1 LSKPLKNS
9 VLTITNDKDSTKI
22 VVKTDDK
29 GYYGKIRLK
38 EKTNYEISCENREL
52 YYFDATPVQRT
63 TKGIKNSTVLKQ
75 DFCLKSQI
83 IIMTV
88 PIYYDLDKANIRPDA
103 AATIDE
109 KILPL
114 LVKYPKLRMELG
126 SHTDCRSSY
135 DYNIDLSQRRAD
147 SAVAYLVRKGIDARR
162 LLAKGYGESQL
173 VNDCKCEGAVK
184 VNCTEEQHQENRRTT
199 IKTLDVNFDPNMKV
213 VDGPDGNNVNV
224 KPIIVKLEKKDANY
238 LVNAAANGLE
248 TTTNS
253 LVMAGKDISIS
264 LMELKNQM
272 IKGQVKPEQLTG
284 ITQADIMANRLKPN
298 ATVKLNTLRFGPKDR
313 GNTFTEVT
321 AKIISGGTPFVF
333 GLEALTAL
341 NGTLNAEEGEMSF
354 KNVNN
359 SALKGGPIE
368 SNATKTNGTTGSGTT
383 AGTGTTTAPAADTV
397 SLADYKRVA
406 LVSENGNLYIPST
419 VNDKESVNW
428 KYDIKG
434 RKILISEDM
443 AIQLLENGAIT
454 KKDFDP
460 EGETIKLKNGTKV
473 PSNVLIIASLT
484 IGDVTLENV
493 KATVDSSIEE
503 SVMGAMNT
511 TLKKVSAVVKGKT
524 LFMKPKEKR
533 TKPGASEE

>member
-1 LSKPLKNS
+1 LK
-9 VLTITNDKDSTKI
+9 TI
-22 VVKTDDK
+22 
-29 GYYGKIRLK
+29 YYL
-38 EKTNYEISCENREL
+38 
-52 YYFDATPVQRT
+52 DATPVQRT

-359 SALKGGPIE
+359 NALKGGPIE
-368 SNATKTNGTTGSGTT
+368 SNGTKTNGTTGSGTT
-383 AGTGTTTAPAADTV
+383 AGTGTTTAPAVDTV

>member
-1 LSKPLKNS
+1 
-9 VLTITNDKDSTKI
+9 
-22 VVKTDDK
+22 
-29 GYYGKIRLK
+29 
-38 EKTNYEISCENREL
+38 
-52 YYFDATPVQRT
+52 
-63 TKGIKNSTVLKQ
+63 
-75 DFCLKSQI
+75 
-83 IIMTV
+83 
-88 PIYYDLDKANIRPDA
+88 
-103 AATIDE
+103 
-109 KILPL
+109 
-114 LVKYPKLRMELG
+114 
-126 SHTDCRSSY
+126 
-135 DYNIDLSQRRAD
+135 
-147 SAVAYLVRKGIDARR
+147 
-162 LLAKGYGESQL
+162 
-173 VNDCKCEGAVK
+173 
-184 VNCTEEQHQENRRTT
+184 
-199 IKTLDVNFDPNMKV
+199 MKV

-224 KPIIVKLEKKDANY
+224 KPIIVKLEKKDPNY

-298 ATVKLNTLRFGPKDR
+298 ATVKISSLRFGPKDR
-313 GNTFTEVT
+313 GNTFTDVT

-359 SALKGGPIE
+359 AALKGGPIE
-368 SNATKTNGTTGSGTT
+368 SNATKANGTTGNTGAGTT
-383 AGTGTTTAPAADTV
+383 AGTGTSGTTVADTV

-484 IGDVTLENV
+484 IGDVVLENV